1 MDSMCKA
8 CGQKIVGPAIV
19 FGSGQSL
26 PHEPITILAPDNIDM
41 AAAGRQ
47 FAEWLY
53 DNVAGGWA
61 DAFMEEYTKRR
72 GQ

>member
-1 MDSMCKA
+1 MDRTCKE

-19 FGSGQSL
+19 LGSGQSL
-26 PHEPITILAPDNIDM
+26 PREPIAILAPGNIDI
-41 AAAGRQ
+41 AAAGRD